1 MNLSV
6 FSFLPSSKP
15 QLLDKWGMHKKLL
28 VSNYRE
34 WIYYYIIWMD
44 LGPSNSTDDTPIF
57 ISFWKIDGANFHY
70 EEATLA
76 RDSMYVCLLDAL
88 G

>member
-1 MNLSV
+1 
-6 FSFLPSSKP
+6 
-15 QLLDKWGMHKKLL
+15 
-28 VSNYRE
+28 
-34 WIYYYIIWMD
+34 MD
-44 LGPSNSTDDTPIF
+44 LGPSNSTDDTP
-57 ISFWKIDGANFHY
+57 IDGANFHY